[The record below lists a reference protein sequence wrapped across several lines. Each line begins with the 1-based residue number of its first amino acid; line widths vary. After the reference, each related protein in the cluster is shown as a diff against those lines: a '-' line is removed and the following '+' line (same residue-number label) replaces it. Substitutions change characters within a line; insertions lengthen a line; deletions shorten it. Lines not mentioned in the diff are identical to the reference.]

1 MDSKD
6 LEILDALVTDG
17 RTTFSDLATRIGLS
31 GPSTAER
38 VRRLEADGVIA
49 GYAAT
54 LDPVAVGAELAAF
67 LTVTLATPDAR
78 EPFLRAMAAEP
89 SVLEVHH
96 VAGDGDYLVKVR
108 CASTRDLER
117 IVTEVVKGVVGV
129 AATRTTVVLS
139 SVFERPVGV
148 AGR

>member
-1 MDSKD
+1 MDTKD

-17 RTTFSDLATRIGLS
+17 RTTFSDLAARVGLS

-54 LDPVAVGAELAAF
+54 LDPATVGAELAAF

-78 EPFLRAMAAEP
+78 GPFLRAMAAEP

-108 CASTRDLER
+108 CGSTRDLER

-148 AGR
+148 MGR